1 MPSVYT
7 ADPEGAARLP
17 GAVVITSSPRCF
29 VPRFIDLLDHGES
42 THLEDNGRG
51 YTVVMRARER
61 HNIIV
66 PPGHARVHCVRAHAV
81 NTLDQMLSQ
90 LNVHH
95 NNNYISCSPSSY
107 VLHVLFAFILRVA

>member
-1 MPSVYT
+1 M
-7 ADPEGAARLP
+7 
-17 GAVVITSSPRCF
+17 ITSSPWCF

-66 PPGHARVHCVRAHAV
+66 PPGHARVHCVRVHAV
-81 NTLDQMLSQ
+81 NTLDQFLSQ
-90 LNVHH
+90 FNHLLCT
-95 NNNYISCSPSSY
+95 ISCSPSSCSY
-107 VLHVLFAFILRVA
+107 VLHVMHDVLLAFVLRVA